1 MSLIKKDPLRT
12 ELLVVSEEIDHWYT
26 ENGVEFSFDNCVRY
40 NSDPPA
46 SESRNNVVESS
57 IHMEKLTI
65 QVCFTL

>member
-12 ELLVVSEEIDHWYT
+12 ELLVVSEEIDRWYT

-40 NSDPPA
+40 NSDPSA
-46 SESRNNVVESS
+46 SESRNDVVESS
-57 IHMEKLTI
+57 IHMEKLTV